1 MPNQRLEVLHFEKS
15 REEFAAEE
23 KPSRSICVVDSKLE
37 SKFEL
42 ALLVLL
48 TTQLSL
54 HASLTLH
61 TPAAGAITGQAF
73 IQPERLRLFG
83 CTSPRHLICA
93 SVIFRNITVTA
104 TKAKRDS
111 AMSVVLAVFAILI
124 ASADPASAKTGLTL
138 PVIVES
144 STQEHARPD
153 GLYRAAR
160 FLRTHQISA
169 DQDDDTIGEER
180 VFGFKSK
187 SANAERI
194 EEWLRLGQSSD
205 DIFTE
210 WKEYVGVRNK
220 DQSPEMAMI
229 TILMEKYDTEPVA
242 EMLQAAKT
250 VSATKTIATRLEKA
264 QFETWYKQGLKPATV
279 IDDMFGGKFNVVSE
293 QAKADYRTFLTR
305 SHPE

>member
-1 MPNQRLEVLHFEKS
+1 
-15 REEFAAEE
+15 
-23 KPSRSICVVDSKLE
+23 
-37 SKFEL
+37 
-42 ALLVLL
+42 
-48 TTQLSL
+48 
-54 HASLTLH
+54 
-61 TPAAGAITGQAF
+61 
-73 IQPERLRLFG
+73 
-83 CTSPRHLICA
+83 
-93 SVIFRNITVTA
+93 
-104 TKAKRDS
+104 
-111 AMSVVLAVFAILI
+111 MSVVLAVFAILI

-169 DQDDDTIGEER
+169 DQDDDTSGEER
-180 VFGFKSK
+180 GFGSKSK

-205 DIFTE
+205 DIFTFLKLDSRVDKVLTNRHFRE

-229 TILMEKYDTEPVA
+229 TILMEKYNTEPVA

-250 VSATKTIATRLEKA
+250 VSATTTIATRLEKA

-279 IDDMFGGKFNVVSE
+279 IDDMLCSEGNLMYVSE